1 MAYDLSEFLAK
12 PGLAGWGGGLMDEY
26 ARAAVDFC
34 NVVEAVAPAKFTDDV
49 RPASDPDCVSI
60 RKLCVHVLS
69 SAHGYGSHLLHA
81 MGVEVPPPPPPTIDE
96 NSIKLPAAVRPIL
109 AQQIRRTEGI
119 VADILKLP
127 EKQQEAL
134 VVRPRWALPMQADL
148 LLEHAIV
155 HLLRHRRQ
163 VERW

>member
-1 MAYDLSEFLAK
+1 MNYDLSQFLAK

-34 NVVEAVAPAKFTDDV
+34 NAVETLTPAKFGQV
-49 RPASDPDCVSI
+49 KPSPDPDCASI
-60 RKLCVHVLS
+60 RGLCVHVVS
-69 SAHGYGSHLLHA
+69 SAHGYGSHLLRA
-81 MGVEVPPPPPPTIDE
+81 MSVEVPPPPKIDE
-96 NSIKLPAAVRPIL
+96 SSIKLPTAVRPLL

-119 VADILKLP
+119 VADIVKLP

-134 VVRPRWALPMQADL
+134 VARPSWALPMQVDL
-148 LLEHAIV
+148 MLEHAIV

>member
-1 MAYDLSEFLAK
+1 MTYDLSEFLAK

-34 NVVEAVAPAKFTDDV
+34 NVVEALAPAKFTDDV
-49 RPASDPDCVSI
+49 KPDSDPDCVSI

-69 SAHGYGSHLLHA
+69 SAHGYGSHLLRA
-81 MGVEVPPPPPPTIDE
+81 MGVEVPPPPSIDE
-96 NSIKLPAAVRPIL
+96 NSIKLPAAVRPLL
-109 AQQIRRTEGI
+109 AQHIRRTEGI
-119 VADILKLP
+119 VADIVKLP

-134 VVRPRWALPMQADL
+134 VVRPRWALPMQVDL

-163 VERW
+163 IERW